1 MANWG
6 GIEAGGTKVICA
18 LGNGPSE
25 VHHQTRIATTTPAE
39 TIAEIIKFFQAHD
52 LPKALGIGS
61 FGPVDLNPQSP
72 TYGHLLKTPK
82 PGWQNIDLLGEL
94 GRSLPIPMAI
104 DTDVNVVLLA
114 EQQWGA
120 AQGIENV
127 LYLTVGTGIGGGAMV
142 NGQLIHGLLH
152 PEMGHGSLQRSPL
165 EQRNF
170 KGCCP
175 YHNDCL
181 EGLASGTALSQRW
194 GQTAESLPQSHP
206 AWELEADYLAQAL
219 VNFIYTLSPQRIVM
233 GGGVM
238 AQGHLF
244 ERLRQRVE
252 ELVGRYLPGILPDLE
267 RYIVPPQLGSQ
278 AGVLGAIALAQQ
290 QT

>member
-1 MANWG
+1 MVNWG

-25 VHHQTRIATTTPAE
+25 IHHQTRIATTTPAA
-39 TIAEIIKFFQAHD
+39 TIAEIIKFFQAHN

-82 PGWQNIDLLGEL
+82 PGWQSIDLLGEL

-152 PEMGHGSLQRSPL
+152 PEMGHGSLRRSPL

-252 ELVGRYLPGILPDLE
+252 EQVERYLPGILPTLE
-267 RYIVPPQLGSQ
+267 TYIVPTQLGNQ
-278 AGVLGAIALAQQ
+278 AGVLGAIALAQRQ
-290 QT
+290 I